1 MARPGRFRLSQSAE
15 PVVLDDRRPAVH
27 GYAWRPA
34 SPFASLVVVHGLQ
47 SHSQWFAEA
56 APLLADRGIAVY
68 ALDRR
73 GSGSSPAASGDIDRY
88 QSWFEEVG
96 RVVDLARTEHPGV
109 PVHLLGHCFGA
120 NVALG
125 YTLAWPRAVA
135 SVVMLA
141 PGLHVKPGYSAAEKL
156 QILAAGG
163 LAPSRRFRVPQDDE
177 LFTRDAD
184 VLAWIQGDTL
194 GAKAVTARCLMQT
207 NRMLSWLRKH
217 VGDLGVPLLVIEA
230 SRDRISDNQRN
241 ADLLHRRLGDRWR
254 RVCFD
259 AEHFLLA
266 EPCRDQVI
274 DELVDWVAAERR
286 PPARRRPSTT
296 VSVSAVE
303 VLTAELPFR
312 FSFGHALAERRS
324 STNVFVKVTL
334 SDGTIGFGEGIP
346 RHYVTGETVEGAV
359 SALCDRHVPAL
370 IGCKLADPETVP
382 ALLAELA
389 TSAPRPALPGAAWCA
404 LELALL
410 DAAGRCFDLPA
421 QHWLGP
427 VRAPVLSYDAVI
439 PFSGSRALGPVAL
452 LVRMLRIP
460 RVKVKVG
467 VDLDHDLHRL
477 RLLRRVLGG
486 DVDLRVDAN
495 CAWTVEQALS
505 AIDRMR
511 PYRISLVEQPVAA
524 DDLDGLCRLTA
535 TCPELIAVD
544 ESLRTVD
551 EAKDLVAAKACDA
564 FNIRVSKCG
573 GLLASMR
580 IAALAAD
587 AGLTCIVGAQ
597 VGESGILSAAGRHL
611 AACIAPRYL
620 EGSAGRLLLDEDI
633 TRERVLPGWG
643 GRARPHAGPGLGV
656 SVDED
661 VLARHQSLSRVVQ
674 AAEPKLFERRPA

>member
-1 MARPGRFRLSQSAE
+1 MARPRRFQFSGSAQ
-15 PVVLDDRRPAVH
+15 PIVLDDRTPAVH
-27 GYAWRPA
+27 GYAWRHPW
-34 SPFASLVVVHGLQ
+34 PTASLVVVHGLQ

-56 APLLADRGIAVY
+56 ADLLLDRGISVY

-73 GSGSSPAASGDIDRY
+73 GSGSSPAASGDIDWY

-96 RVVDLARTEHPGV
+96 RVVDLARRERPGV

-120 NVALG
+120 NLALG
-125 YTLAWPRAVA
+125 HALERPWTVA

-141 PGLHVKPGYSAAEKL
+141 PGLHVKPGYRLAEKL
-156 QILAAGG
+156 QILAAGV
-163 LAPSRRFRVPQDDE
+163 LAPTRRFRVPQDDD
-177 LFTRDAD
+177 LFTRDPD
-184 VLAWIQGDTL
+184 VLAWIEGDTL

-207 NRMLSWLRKH
+207 KRMLSWLRNH

-230 SRDRISDNQRN
+230 SRDRIADNRRN
-241 ADLLHRRLGDRWR
+241 GALLRGRLGDRAR
-254 RVCFD
+254 RVSFD

-274 DELVDWVAAERR
+274 DELVGWVAGERR

-296 VSVSAVE
+296 VSVASVD
-303 VLTAELPFR
+303 VVTAELPFR

-324 STNVFVKVTL
+324 STNVFVKLTL
-334 SDGTIGFGEGIP
+334 SDGTTGFGEGIP
-346 RHYVTGETVEGAV
+346 RPYVTGETVEVAV

-370 IGCKLADPETVP
+370 VGCKLDDPETVP

-389 TSAPRPALPGAAWCA
+389 TSAPRPSLPGAAWCA
-404 LELALL
+404 FELALL
-410 DAAGRCFDLPA
+410 DAAGRFFDLPA

-427 VRAPVLSYDAVI
+427 VRAPILSYDAVI
-439 PFSGSRALGPVAL
+439 PFSGTRALGAVAF
-452 LVRMLRIP
+452 LVRTLGIP

-467 VDLDHDLHRL
+467 LDLDDDLLRL
-477 RLLRRVLGG
+477 RLLRRVLGA

-495 CAWTVEQALS
+495 CAWTTEQALA

-524 DDLDGLCRLTA
+524 NDLDGLCRLTA

-544 ESLRTVD
+544 ESLRTVE
-551 EAKDLVAAKACDA
+551 EAEDLVAAKACDA

-620 EGSAGRLLLDEDI
+620 EGSAGRLLLDEDVI
-633 TRERVLPGWG
+633 RERVLPGWG
-643 GRARPHAGPGLGV
+643 GRARPHAGPGLGIHV
-656 SVDED
+656 AED
-661 VLARHQSLSRVVQ
+661 VLARHQRLSRLVE

>member
-1 MARPGRFRLSQSAE
+1 
-15 PVVLDDRRPAVH
+15 VVLDDQAPAVH
-27 GYAWRPA
+27 GYAWRHPA
-34 SPFASLVVVHGLQ
+34 PTASLVVVHGLQ

-56 APLLADRGIAVY
+56 ADLLMDRGISVY

-73 GSGSSPAASGDIDRY
+73 GSGSSPAPSGDIDHY

-96 RVVDLARTEHPGV
+96 RIVNLARSERPGV

-125 YTLAWPRAVA
+125 YALVRPWTVA
-135 SVVMLA
+135 SVVMLV
-141 PGLHVKPGYSAAEKL
+141 PGLHVKPRYRLAEKL
-156 QILAAGG
+156 QIRAAGV
-163 LAPSRRFRVPQDDE
+163 LAPTRRFRVPQDDE
-177 LFTRDAD
+177 LFTRHPG
-184 VLAWIQGDTL
+184 VLAWIQGDSL
-194 GAKAVTARCLMQT
+194 GAKAVTARCLVQT

-217 VGDLGVPLLVIEA
+217 VDELGVPLLVIEA
-230 SRDRISDNQRN
+230 SRDRIADNRRN
-241 ADLLHRRLGDRWR
+241 GALLQARLGDRAR
-254 RVCFD
+254 RVSFD

-274 DELVDWVAAERR
+274 DELVGWVAGGRR
-286 PPARRRPSTT
+286 ASARHRPSTT
-296 VSVSAVE
+296 VSVAAVE

-324 STNVFVKVTL
+324 STNVFVKLTL
-334 SDGTIGFGEGIP
+334 SDGTTGFGEGIP
-346 RHYVTGETVEGAV
+346 RPYVTGETVEVAV
-359 SALCDRHVPAL
+359 SALCERHVPAL
-370 IGCKLADPETVP
+370 VGCTLDDPEMVP
-382 ALLAELA
+382 GLLAELA
-389 TSAPRPALPGAAWCA
+389 TSAPRPGLPGAAWCA

-427 VRAPVLSYDAVI
+427 VRAPILCYDAVI
-439 PFSGSRALGPVAL
+439 PFSGTRALGAVAV
-452 LVRMLRIP
+452 LVRTLRIP

-467 VDLDHDLHRL
+467 LDLDDDLHRL
-477 RLLRRVLGG
+477 RLLRRVLGA

-495 CAWTVEQALS
+495 CAWTTEQALA

-524 DDLDGLCRLTA
+524 GDLDGLRRLTA

-544 ESLRTVD
+544 ESLRTVE
-551 EAKDLVAAKACDA
+551 EAEDLVAANACDA

-620 EGSAGRLLLDEDI
+620 EGSAGRLLLNEDV
-633 TRERVLPGWG
+633 TSERVLPGWG
-643 GRARPHAGPGLGV
+643 GRARPHAGPGLGINV
-656 SVDED
+656 AED
-661 VLARHQSLSRVVQ
+661 VLARHQRLSRLVQ
-674 AAEPKLFERRPA
+674 AAQPKLFERRPA